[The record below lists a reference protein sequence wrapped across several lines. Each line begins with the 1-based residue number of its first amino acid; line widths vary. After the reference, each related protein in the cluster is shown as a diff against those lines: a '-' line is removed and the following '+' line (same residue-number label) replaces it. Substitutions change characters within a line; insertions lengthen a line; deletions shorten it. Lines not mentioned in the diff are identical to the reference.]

1 MEKAPIIL
9 PVKDLKDNDD
19 RPLHPHLPKPPCL
32 LLMISP
38 IRTGKSTII
47 SNLLLNPSFFGQ
59 EFFDEMV
66 VFSPT
71 IHNCKTS
78 RFLRK
83 AATCYDTY
91 SDELLEGIIADQSS
105 YEDKSMR
112 PSIALILDDVIGVFK
127 GKHGREPMINSLAS
141 RFRHYGIDML
151 LMSSQNYRRVNPV
164 VRSNATHMIIGSPF
178 PNVKELNKIFE
189 EMGDSFGGAANM
201 EAIYRKATQEKYDFL
216 YLDLT
221 SNPPLAYRN
230 FIEQI
235 ATGGQGY
242 DDIIGKGDFN
252 MGSVKKPVENN
263 EVKDKVIKKVK

>member
-1 MEKAPIIL
+1 MEKAPVIL
-9 PVKDLKDNDD
+9 PVKDLPDD
-19 RPLHPHLPKPPCL
+19 DERPLHPHLPKPPAL

-47 SNLLLNPSFFGQ
+47 SNLLLNPNFYGG
-59 EFFDEMV
+59 EYFDETI

-83 AATCYDTY
+83 HATCYDTY
-91 SDELLEGIIADQSS
+91 SDELLEGIVADQSS

-127 GKHGREPMINSLAS
+127 GKGGREPMINSLAS

-189 EMGDSFGGAANM
+189 ELGDSFGGAKNM
-201 EAIYRKATQEKYDFL
+201 EAIYRKATPEKYDFL

-221 SNPPLAYRN
+221 SNPPIAYKN
-230 FIEQI
+230 FQEQI
-235 ATGGQGY
+235 AVGGQGY
-242 DDIIGKGDFN
+242 SDIVASGDFN
-252 MGSVKKPVENN
+252 MNPKKLVE
-263 EVKDKVIKKVK
+263 EKVIKKTK